1 MPAKADTL
9 HLTQRIIA
17 GAFQSSQALYLIYF
31 LKAFSTAVAACI
43 LITVSGPK
51 KFPMQSTKDNIL
63 HYLKRAGGGTVEAVA
78 SEFSLARMTVRQHLS
93 GLERDGLVVSREE
106 RRRTGRPHLFFS
118 LTEGGEERFPK
129 RYDRLADLALQEVA
143 LLEADEIAG
152 LSPEGKKRLLLT
164 KMADRVYRE
173 HEPSVRDKQLK
184 DRVAI
189 IAEILRRE
197 GGFAEWKAEGERYE
211 IVDYNCVY
219 RKVAGNHRDVCD
231 WHVSLLGRLLGKDV
245 QCAQFMSEGADSCR
259 FVVKGDVAATA
270 ESGKRKR
277 ETNG

>member
-1 MPAKADTL
+1 M
-9 HLTQRIIA
+9 
-17 GAFQSSQALYLIYF
+17 
-31 LKAFSTAVAACI
+31 
-43 LITVSGPK
+43 
-51 KFPMQSTKDNIL
+51 
-63 HYLKRAGGGTVEAVA
+63 
-78 SEFSLARMTVRQHLS
+78 
-93 GLERDGLVVSREE
+93 SREE

-152 LSPEGKKRLLLT
+152 LSPEDKKRLLLT

-173 HEPSVRDKQLK
+173 HEPRVRDKELK

-189 IAEILRRE
+189 IAEILRHE

-219 RKVAGNHRDVCD
+219 RKVAGSSPGCV
-231 WHVSLLGRLLGKDV
+231 RLASFRCSGG
-245 QCAQFMSEGADSCR
+245 CWETMSNARS
-259 FVVKGDVAATA
+259 
-270 ESGKRKR
+270 S
-277 ETNG
+277 